1 MEMCFYLKSHR
12 VKLFVVILIFVG
24 CRLTTLAQDSL
35 ATVYVYR
42 LGFDRLEL
50 VPAFKLWLNDGTDAT
65 VVKTNSVHIFYCK
78 PGVNWFTT
86 ETGSKLSLNLKP
98 NHTYSV
104 EFQAYRNDGLRQVSK
119 KEAAAD
125 LSNINK
131 FAAEVMRENNE
142 KMLFVDPD
150 SLAEQHRPLFMQTAN
165 YTYDLVY
172 NAKLGAIKFQSDNL
186 LVVIED
192 VVSHPNKVTTR
203 RIFVGDELF
212 TITDRKE
219 KKVRIQEVRS
229 ADGRVITLPAAMVLQ
244 KGEPSKTDWTYLIN
258 GKPVLRGGFY
268 RLANG
273 RNIRVDWLIPTNDPL
288 LFISCL
294 TTGVNF
300 IAARDATGLGILNG
314 LLMGL
319 F

>member
-1 MEMCFYLKSHR
+1 MKTCFCIKSHR
-12 VKLFVVILIFVG
+12 VKLFVGIFIFG
-24 CRLTTLAQDSL
+24 CGLTTLAQDSL
-35 ATVYVYR
+35 ATVYLYR

-50 VPAFKLWLNDGTDAT
+50 VPAVKLWLNDGTDAT
-65 VVKTNSVHIFYCK
+65 VVKTNSVHIFHCK

-98 NHTYSV
+98 NHTYFI
-104 EFQAYRNDGLRQVSK
+104 EFQAYRKDGLRQVSK

-125 LSNINK
+125 LANINK
-131 FAAEVMRENNE
+131 FAAEVLRETNE
-142 KMLFVDPD
+142 KMFFVDPD
-150 SLAEQHRPLFMQTAN
+150 SLAEQHRAPFMQTAN
-165 YTYDLVY
+165 YAFELVY
-172 NAKLGAIKFQSDNL
+172 NAKLGFVKFQSDNL
-186 LVVIED
+186 LVIIED
-192 VVSHPNKVTTR
+192 IVSHPNKVTTR

-212 TITDRKE
+212 TITERKE
-219 KKVRIQEVRS
+219 KKARIQEVRS
-229 ADGRVITLPAAMVLQ
+229 ADGRVITLPAGMVLQ
-244 KGEPSKTDWTYLIN
+244 NNEPSKTEWTYLIN

-300 IAARDATGLGILNG
+300 IAARDATGFGILNG
-314 LLMGL
+314 LLLGL